1 MVTETMIFRKALDTD
16 IPMILALQTKVFC
29 GEQKI
34 PAGDIREFL
43 NRNPM
48 LWCAA
53 ACNTV
58 VGTAAAWEEAGALHW
73 GRFAVEADC
82 RGQGIGRRLARLSF
96 DDIFA
101 QGFEQVYME
110 AREVTAK
117 MVCAMGG
124 RVCGETVPFYVGTI
138 TPVVLKRED
147 YLQGGAVKL

>member
-1 MVTETMIFRKALDTD
+1 MIFRRAQDAD
-16 IPMILALQTKVFC
+16 IPMILALQTKVFN
-29 GEQKI
+29 GEQRI

-53 ACNTV
+53 LGDTV
-58 VGTAAAWEEAGALHW
+58 VGTAAAWEEAGSLHW
-73 GRFAVEADC
+73 GRFAVETDY
-82 RGQGIGRRLARLSF
+82 RGNGIGRRLARLSF

-124 RVCGETVPFYVGTI
+124 RISGETVPFYVGTV
-138 TPVVLKRED
+138 TPVILKRED
-147 YLQGGAVKL
+147 YLQGRAVKL